1 MDNYL
6 KEMSDILEPLKVD
19 SALSSEELKL
29 NYRKQNNPK
38 AISILDYTIIEALKR
53 QIPKEVDTDEI
64 NRGIG
69 ISGEYD
75 IDFNMLCP
83 NCKEVVGD
91 YEANEL
97 YYKHCPNCGQK
108 LKYTEQQE

>member
-1 MDNYL
+1 MFN
-6 KEMSDILEPLKVD
+6 KEKIK
-19 SALSSEELKL
+19 
-29 NYRKQNNPK
+29 K
-38 AISILDYTIIEALKR
+38 AIKHMKDRLKYCVLSTAIDKDVVELSIEGLEKQL
-53 QIPKEVDTDEI
+53 PKEVETDTI

-69 ISGEYD
+69 VSGEYD

-91 YEANEL
+91 YEADEL

>member
-1 MDNYL
+1 MNDV
-6 KEMSDILEPLKVD
+6 LEPLKVECT
-19 SALSSEELKL
+19 LNSEERKL
-29 NYRKQNNPK
+29 NYRKQHRPK
-38 AISILDYTIIEALKR
+38 DVNILDYTIIEALKR
-53 QIPKEVDTDEI
+53 QIPKEVNTEEI

-69 ISGEYD
+69 VSGEYD

-108 LKYTEQQE
+108 LKYTEPRE